1 MKEIMDYFKKNT
13 INKKEYLERL
23 CEELDSRTKE
33 YMNVKNKYTEV
44 EESLML
50 NYIQQLE
57 EEIEKLRSCLLS

>member
-13 INKKEYLERL
+13 INKKGYLERL